1 MQIGAQLH
9 NNSTT
14 WQDITAVARTMDAG
28 RWSSLWVYDHFFPPV
43 ANLEN
48 RIPTFEA
55 YALLAGLA
63 ATTERVRLG
72 TLVSGNTY
80 RNPALVAKMIAT
92 MDDMSGGRMN
102 VGIGAAWF
110 EREHTAFGW
119 QFPSLRE
126 RLDRLDEAVQVI
138 RLLFDTEGPVSFE
151 GRYYSLDDT
160 PFEPKC
166 IQQPHA
172 PIMVGGGGE
181 KRTLRTCARYGDIMN
196 VDGPPDF
203 VRRKIEVLERH
214 CADIGRDPAEIKKT
228 IQLTCVIQDDPE
240 KAAMWRE
247 RYGGNMTP
255 EERERDLAIG
265 PPERIVEVLKRYEEA
280 GVEEAIFARL
290 PNNPRLYERLNDE
303 VLSAFA

>member
-9 NNSTT
+9 NNATT
-14 WQDITAVARTMDAG
+14 WQDIATVARAIDAG

-43 ANLEN
+43 DNLGNE
-48 RIPTFEA
+48 IPTFEA

-72 TLVSGNTY
+72 TLVTGNTY

-92 MDDMSGGRMN
+92 MDDMSDGRMN

-119 QFPSLRE
+119 DFPPLKE
-126 RLDRLDEAVQVI
+126 RSDRLEEAVQLI
-138 RLLFDTEGPVSFE
+138 RLLFDTEGPVTFE
-151 GRYYSLDDT
+151 GQYYQLDDA
-160 PFEPKC
+160 PFAPKC

-181 KRTLRTCARYGDIMN
+181 RRTLLTCARYGDIMN
-196 VDGPPDF
+196 VDAPPHV
-203 VRRKIEVLERH
+203 VRHKIDVLERH
-214 CADIGRDPAEIKKT
+214 CEAIGRDPSEIKKT
-228 IQLTCVIQDDPE
+228 IQLTCVLVDDPQ

-247 RYGGNMTP
+247 RFGGEMTP

-265 PPERIVEVLKRYEEA
+265 PPERIIEVLQRYESV
-280 GVEEAIFARL
+280 GVEEAMLVRI
-290 PNNPRLYERLNDE
+290 PNNPALYQRLDAE

>member
-1 MQIGAQLH
+1 MRGAGPASG
-9 NNSTT
+9 STT
-14 WQDITAVARTMDAG
+14 I
-28 RWSSLWVYDHFFPPV
+28 SSRPSPTSS
-43 ANLEN
+43 NE
-48 RIPTFEA
+48 IPTFEA

-72 TLVSGNTY
+72 TLVTGNTY

-119 QFPSLRE
+119 QFPSLKE
-126 RLDRLDEAVQVI
+126 RLDRLEEAVQVI
-138 RLLFDTEGPVSFE
+138 RLLFDTEGPVTFE
-151 GRYYSLDDT
+151 GEYYSLDDT

-247 RYGGNMTP
+247 RYGADMTP

-265 PPERIVEVLKRYEEA
+265 PPERIVEVLRRYEEV

-290 PNNPRLYERLNDE
+290 PNNPRLYQRLDEE

>member
-9 NNSTT
+9 NNSTS
-14 WQDITAVARTMDAG
+14 WREIADLARAVEAG

-43 ANLEN
+43 PNLPNEA
-48 RIPTFEA
+48 PTFEA
-55 YALLAGLA
+55 YALLGGLA
-63 ATTERVRLG
+63 ATTGRVRLG
-72 TLVSGNTY
+72 ALVSGNTY

-92 MDDMSGGRMN
+92 MDDMSGGRMTL
-102 VGIGAAWF
+102 GIGAAWF

-119 QFPSLRE
+119 PFPSIKERSDRLEEAVQAIRLLFE
-126 RLDRLDEAVQVI
+126 SDGPVTFEGEYYRLDRLPFAPKGVQKPRI
-138 RLLFDTEGPVSFE
+138 
-151 GRYYSLDDT
+151 
-160 PFEPKC
+160 
-166 IQQPHA
+166 

-203 VRRKIEVLERH
+203 VRRKIAVLERH
-214 CADIGRDPAEIKKT
+214 CDAIGRDPAEIKKT
-228 IQLTCVIQDDPE
+228 IQLTCVLQDDPE

-247 RYGGNMTP
+247 RHGGDLTP

-265 PPERIVEVLKRYEEA
+265 SAGHIVELLRRYEDA
-280 GVEEAIFARL
+280 GVEEAIFAGM
-290 PNNPRLYERLNDE
+290 PNNHALYRRLDAE